1 MAEGW
6 FLTGSVHPDALL
18 EAGADEEHLWIFE
31 FLAETG
37 MTWREFE
44 NEPVRIN
51 LLRKRWYEGRARARA
66 QRQSERN

>member
-6 FLTGSVHPDALL
+6 FLQGSVHPDALL
-18 EAGADEEHLWIFE
+18 ESGGDEEHLWIFQ
-31 FLAETG
+31 FLDDTG

-51 LLRKRWYEGRARARA
+51 LLRREWYIGRANARA
-66 QRQSERN
+66 QAQSERN